1 MMEQKIIHTIVALMT
16 IVGSAT
22 AQTLSIE
29 PIEAEVSGQAELVVS
44 AGGMNNV
51 TALQFNLA
59 LPDGVTLNDTGIST
73 GTAASNHGYEVRSL
87 DSGERLIVI
96 FDMNLGSIQNGE
108 LLILPVTLGTAEG
121 TFSGSLSTVRF
132 SDTDAV
138 SKEGDGTSFT
148 ITAKRPEQPVTIT
161 ANNLTMVYGDNVP
174 DLTYKTEGA
183 TLEGTPSLTTTATKT
198 SAVGTYPIN
207 VGIGSVTNTKT
218 TYVAGTLTITK
229 APLTVGVKNETIT
242 EGNAIQAFT
251 LTYDGFRNNDT
262 EATAFTTKPA
272 AKTTATPSSPAGTY
286 PITVSGGEAQNYA
299 LTYGQGTL
307 TIEEK
312 ETDGIGSVKADELPN
327 ATTYNLAGQKVN
339 ARYKGIA
346 IRNGKK
352 VILR

>member
-1 MMEQKIIHTIVALMT
+1 MNKRIRNIIIVLTALA
-16 IVGSAT
+16 GNAN
-22 AQTLSIE
+22 AQTLSVQSIE
-29 PIEAEVSGQAELVVS
+29 VETESQANIVVS
-44 AGGMNNV
+44 ISGVEANT

-59 LPDGVTLNDTGIST
+59 LPDGVTLNETGIST

-96 FDMNLGSIQNGE
+96 FDLNLGSIQNGE
-108 LLILPVTLGTAEG
+108 LLILPVNLGTAEG

-161 ANNLTMVYGDNVP
+161 ANNLTMVYGDDVP
-174 DLTYKTEGA
+174 DLTYKSEGA

-207 VGIGSVTNTKT
+207 VGVGSVTNTKT

-242 EGNAIQAFT
+242 EGDAIPAFT
-251 LTYDGFRNNDT
+251 LTYSGFRNSDT
-262 EATAFTTKPA
+262 EATAFTTKPV
-272 AKTTATPSSPAGTY
+272 AKTTATQSSAAGTY
-286 PITVSGGEAQNYA
+286 PITVSGGEAKNYA

-312 ETDGIGSVKADELPN
+312 EVDGISSVKADEHPN
-327 ATTYNLAGQKVN
+327 SATYNLAGQKVN
-339 ARYKGIA
+339 AQYKGIV

-352 VILR
+352 VVK